1 MDGWLVGTVKGSVKS
16 TTYES
21 YERVIRCHIKPE
33 LGRRKLKT
41 LAPDHVQA
49 LYQRKLDSGLT
60 PERLGSSTPS

>member
-1 MDGWLVGTVKGSVKS
+1 MKT

-49 LYQRKLDSGLT
+49 LYSGSWM
-60 PERLGSSTPS
+60 PGSPPVRLGSFTLS